1 MVISGKR
8 IGILSLTSAL
18 MLTSFSLTGCGKS
31 AEVDPGMDA
40 EQTKAP
46 ESEPAEEPLN
56 EPETEPE
63 EVADIAAGTDMEE
76 NTVYLD
82 SFATRGPGYISV
94 NETFTDQK
102 GNQYNLFMCGLKEEN
117 KDAMLQALSQYYD
130 PDSEEG
136 LTIYD
141 DAFADAEKY
150 DNHADSDVDSYDD
163 SYDELDNDSA
173 QCWAA
178 AVSNAL
184 WVNGWAEKLQNP
196 ITGNTFSSEDDI
208 FRYYNRKITNEGA
221 ETKAGVDFFF
231 MGEFYETPDA
241 NRTGG
246 IAGLLD
252 LASPEDGLMKDFFS
266 SNLVTEYDL
275 TTEPDGIEA
284 LKHCGNKGGDATD
297 FVAAIG
303 PLGWEGELSISMHDV
318 SAIGVITDP
327 NADGIEE
334 SMKAILIVDSD
345 NDAKPSEA
353 DGTGENLTLELRDE
367 AKEARPNSVTV
378 YNLQL
383 SKDAYDVPY
392 WMMKG
397 YIMDEDNP
405 SAVLYGLS
413 EIPGYSEDII
423 AASTE
428 TEGTK
433 TAYDSIDIAPEILFT
448 TGETEAIGY
457 FFGFTP
463 EDVTVNE
470 FSSGDPVNLNFL
482 VANRGGVVLDEDY
495 LKGKELIADW
505 SVVRDDDGSVVA
517 KDKYVIGDSIYFGE
531 VNGYLIT
538 LNQEGDK
545 VAAWDP
551 GDYTVTLDL
560 NVDRSVPEA
569 YFLNN
574 VQKEYHFTIK

>member
-1 MVISGKR
+1 
-8 IGILSLTSAL
+8 
-18 MLTSFSLTGCGKS
+18 
-31 AEVDPGMDA
+31 MDA

-303 PLGWEGELSISMHDV
+303 P
-318 SAIGVITDP
+318 
-327 NADGIEE
+327 
-334 SMKAILIVDSD
+334 
-345 NDAKPSEA
+345 
-353 DGTGENLTLELRDE
+353 
-367 AKEARPNSVTV
+367 
-378 YNLQL
+378 
-383 SKDAYDVPY
+383 
-392 WMMKG
+392 
-397 YIMDEDNP
+397 
-405 SAVLYGLS
+405 
-413 EIPGYSEDII
+413 
-423 AASTE
+423 
-428 TEGTK
+428 
-433 TAYDSIDIAPEILFT
+433 
-448 TGETEAIGY
+448 
-457 FFGFTP
+457 
-463 EDVTVNE
+463 
-470 FSSGDPVNLNFL
+470 
-482 VANRGGVVLDEDY
+482 
-495 LKGKELIADW
+495 
-505 SVVRDDDGSVVA
+505 
-517 KDKYVIGDSIYFGE
+517 
-531 VNGYLIT
+531 
-538 LNQEGDK
+538 
-545 VAAWDP
+545 
-551 GDYTVTLDL
+551 
-560 NVDRSVPEA
+560 
-569 YFLNN
+569 
-574 VQKEYHFTIK
+574 

>member
-1 MVISGKR
+1 MVISRKR
-8 IGILSLTSAL
+8 IGVLSLTSAL

-40 EQTKAP
+40 EQTGAS
-46 ESEPAEEPLN
+46 ESIPVEEPVN
-56 EPETEPE
+56 EPENEPE
-63 EVADIAAGTDMEE
+63 EAPDTSVSADTEE
-76 NTVYLD
+76 HTVYLD
-82 SFATRGPGYISV
+82 SKATRGPGYISV

-130 PDSEEG
+130 ADSEEG

-141 DAFADAEKY
+141 DAFADVEKY
-150 DNHADSDVDSYDD
+150 GNNADSDVDAYDD

-178 AVSNAL
+178 AISNVL

-196 ITGNTFSSEDDI
+196 ITGNAFSSEDDV
-208 FRYYNRKITNEGA
+208 FRYYNRKISNEGSD
-221 ETKAGVDFFF
+221 TKAGVDFIF

-241 NRTGG
+241 SRTGG

-252 LASPEDGLMKDFFS
+252 FASPEDGLMKDFFS

-275 TTEPDGIEA
+275 ITETDDIEA
-284 LKHCGNKGGDATD
+284 LEHCGNKGSDATD
-297 FVAAIG
+297 FVASIG
-303 PLGWEGELSISMHDV
+303 PLGWEGELSIPLHDV

-327 NADGIEE
+327 NAGGIEE

-353 DGTGENLTLELRDE
+353 DGVGEDLTLELRDA

-378 YNLQL
+378 YNLQF

-397 YIMDEDNP
+397 YIMDEG
-405 SAVLYGLS
+405 SLGAAIYGLS
-413 EIPGYSEDII
+413 EIPQYSEDII

-448 TGETEAIGY
+448 TGETEAISY
-457 FFGFTP
+457 FFGFTS

-470 FSSGDPVNLNFL
+470 FSSGDPINLNFL

-495 LKGKELIADW
+495 LKGKELTADW

-560 NVDRSVPEA
+560 NADRAVPEA

-574 VQKEYHFTIK
+574 IQKEYHFTIK

>member
-1 MVISGKR
+1 
-8 IGILSLTSAL
+8 
-18 MLTSFSLTGCGKS
+18 
-31 AEVDPGMDA
+31 
-40 EQTKAP
+40 
-46 ESEPAEEPLN
+46 
-56 EPETEPE
+56 
-63 EVADIAAGTDMEE
+63 
-76 NTVYLD
+76 
-82 SFATRGPGYISV
+82 
-94 NETFTDQK
+94 
-102 GNQYNLFMCGLKEEN
+102 
-117 KDAMLQALSQYYD
+117 
-130 PDSEEG
+130 
-136 LTIYD
+136 
-141 DAFADAEKY
+141 
-150 DNHADSDVDSYDD
+150 
-163 SYDELDNDSA
+163 
-173 QCWAA
+173 
-178 AVSNAL
+178 
-184 WVNGWAEKLQNP
+184 
-196 ITGNTFSSEDDI
+196 
-208 FRYYNRKITNEGA
+208 
-221 ETKAGVDFFF
+221 

-241 NRTGG
+241 SRTGG

-252 LASPEDGLMKDFFS
+252 FASPEDGLMKDFFS

-275 TTEPDGIEA
+275 ITETDDIEA
-284 LKHCGNKGGDATD
+284 LEHCGNKGSDATD
-297 FVAAIG
+297 FVASIG
-303 PLGWEGELSISMHDV
+303 PLGWEGELSIPLHDV

-327 NADGIEE
+327 NAGGIEE

-353 DGTGENLTLELRDE
+353 DGVGEDLTLELRDA

-378 YNLQL
+378 YNLQF

-397 YIMDEDNP
+397 YIMDEG
-405 SAVLYGLS
+405 SLGAAIYGLS
-413 EIPGYSEDII
+413 EIPQYSEDII

-448 TGETEAIGY
+448 TGETEAISY
-457 FFGFTP
+457 FFGFTS

-470 FSSGDPVNLNFL
+470 FSSGDPINLNFL

-495 LKGKELIADW
+495 LKGKELTADW

-560 NVDRSVPEA
+560 NADRAVPEA

-574 VQKEYHFTIK
+574 IQKEYHFTIK

>member
-1 MVISGKR
+1 
-8 IGILSLTSAL
+8 
-18 MLTSFSLTGCGKS
+18 
-31 AEVDPGMDA
+31 
-40 EQTKAP
+40 
-46 ESEPAEEPLN
+46 
-56 EPETEPE
+56 
-63 EVADIAAGTDMEE
+63 
-76 NTVYLD
+76 
-82 SFATRGPGYISV
+82 
-94 NETFTDQK
+94 
-102 GNQYNLFMCGLKEEN
+102 
-117 KDAMLQALSQYYD
+117 
-130 PDSEEG
+130 
-136 LTIYD
+136 
-141 DAFADAEKY
+141 
-150 DNHADSDVDSYDD
+150 
-163 SYDELDNDSA
+163 
-173 QCWAA
+173 
-178 AVSNAL
+178 
-184 WVNGWAEKLQNP
+184 
-196 ITGNTFSSEDDI
+196 
-208 FRYYNRKITNEGA
+208 
-221 ETKAGVDFFF
+221 
-231 MGEFYETPDA
+231 
-241 NRTGG
+241 
-246 IAGLLD
+246 
-252 LASPEDGLMKDFFS
+252 
-266 SNLVTEYDL
+266 
-275 TTEPDGIEA
+275 
-284 LKHCGNKGGDATD
+284 
-297 FVAAIG
+297 
-303 PLGWEGELSISMHDV
+303 
-318 SAIGVITDP
+318 
-327 NADGIEE
+327 DGIEE